1 MDSSW
6 KKKNRPKNAVLPV
19 LWEEKLN
26 RRAVLISIVWTI
38 GYEISDVSLEAVFG
52 LQLFITN

>member
-6 KKKNRPKNAVLPV
+6 KKKNRPKNAVLAG

-26 RRAVLISIVWTI
+26 RRAVLVCIVWTI

-52 LQLFITN
+52 LQLVITN